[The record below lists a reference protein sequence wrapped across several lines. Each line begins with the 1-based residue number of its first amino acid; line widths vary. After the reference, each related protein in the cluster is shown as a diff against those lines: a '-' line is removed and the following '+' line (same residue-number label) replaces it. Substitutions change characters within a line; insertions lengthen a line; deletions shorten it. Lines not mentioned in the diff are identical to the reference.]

1 MILCPEHDIKLL
13 KSPHKF
19 SQIMTTL
26 AISELNDR
34 AGLLYAHA
42 AEFVDSNN
50 GTIGSYGVVA
60 ACAEC
65 AGIGDEFRSHYG
77 PAANWNG
84 CGIDFGELI
93 HWAHSLG

>member
-1 MILCPEHDIKLL
+1 MPA
-13 KSPHKF
+13 
-19 SQIMTTL
+19 L
-26 AISELNDR
+26 AISNLTPR

-42 AEFVDSNN
+42 AEFVNPKVGS
-50 GTIGSYGVVA
+50 IGSYQIVA

-65 AGIGDEFRSHYG
+65 AGLGEEFRKHYG
-77 PAANWNG
+77 PASDWKG

>member
-1 MILCPEHDIKLL
+1 MAV
-13 KSPHKF
+13 
-19 SQIMTTL
+19 L
-26 AISELNDR
+26 AISDLNNR

-42 AEFVDSNN
+42 AEFVNPRV
-50 GTIGSYGVVA
+50 GSIRSYRIVE

-65 AGIGDEFRSHYG
+65 AGICDEFRSHYG